1 MADTIKISFTYSTTD
16 VGGDIKVNLDGIT
29 YYLPYSKIS
38 ALPSNIDGATA
49 ILNAEQ
55 HHDNS
60 KAAAWEVFNAA
71 QAVNWT
77 LASLDNHHPLSND
90 FDFRAAAAHQIYYFN
105 EQ

>member
-16 VGGDIKVNLDGIT
+16 VEGDIQVNLDGTT

-38 ALPSNIDGATA
+38 KLPTNIDGNAA

-55 HHDNS
+55 HHDNN
-60 KAAAWEVFNAA
+60 KAAAWEIFNAA

-77 LASLDNHHPLSND
+77 LASLNKPFSND
-90 FDFRAAAAHQIYYFN
+90 FDFKTAAAHQIYYFN
-105 EQ
+105 E

>member
-16 VGGDIKVNLDGIT
+16 VGGDIKVNLDGTT
-29 YYLPYSKIS
+29 YYLPYIKIS
-38 ALPSNIDGATA
+38 ALPTNIDGATA

-71 QAVNWT
+71 QAVNWS
-77 LASLDNHHPLSND
+77 LASLTNPISNA
-90 FDFRAAAAHQIYYFN
+90 FDFRSAVPSQIYYFN
-105 EQ
+105 E

>member
-16 VGGDIKVNLDGIT
+16 VGGDIKVNLDGTT
-29 YYLPYSKIS
+29 YYLPYGKIS
-38 ALPSNIDGATA
+38 QLPANIDGNAA

-55 HHDNS
+55 HHDNN

-77 LASLDNHHPLSND
+77 LASLDNHHLSND
-90 FDFRAAAAHQIYYFN
+90 FDFRTAAPFQIYYFN
-105 EQ
+105 E

>member
-16 VGGDIKVNLDGIT
+16 VEGDIQVNLDGTT

-38 ALPSNIDGATA
+38 KLPTNIDGAA
-49 ILNAEQ
+49 AVLNAEQ
-55 HHDNS
+55 HHDNN

-77 LASLDNHHPLSND
+77 LASLDNHHPLNND
-90 FDFRAAAAHQIYYFN
+90 FDAMAATQIYYFN
-105 EQ
+105 E